1 MVRTRVWCCAAVV
14 LFALLGVLG
23 MGDAGARTRATI
35 TVCQNGSGQYTK
47 IQLAVNAA
55 AAGDT
60 IRVCG
65 GTYVEQ
71 VFIDKNLTLEAIDP
85 RAAEIKAPAQM
96 VPGPGLPANVVDNY
110 AIVTINGANVTIR
123 GFTIAGPGGPEN
135 LPAESGERLGRGVN
149 VIGGGSVTLTNNR
162 ITDIRDQTL
171 SGNQTGIGVAGGNVT
186 ATGNTID
193 NYQKGGF
200 FVNVSGVADIQN
212 NTVDAGPRTP
222 GAAAPN
228 GIQVSRGASGIV
240 KGNVVLNNSDV
251 TEAGTGILIYLA
263 GNVTVTG
270 NTVEH
275 NQNGIVGFSQSAP
288 LTVEQNAITD
298 SNFGID
304 LFDTSGAV
312 ISDNTSVD
320 AIKGGLV
327 NESPGTGNTWLDNSA
342 TGALSPSTDCID
354 LTTGSATAGTGN
366 TWTGNVAPTA
376 HPVGICTLRPI
387 TTIDLDPV
395 APDGPNGAYSGP
407 VHVTVSADPA
417 GGPAVTET
425 RCVLDPPTPP
435 TTFADLPSTPCPY
448 LGTGADVSAPGLHTV
463 YAMSINAG
471 GLTDAAMRSTS
482 FTITKASPP
491 DPPPLGA
498 DLALTKTASSDTV
511 HPGGQVTYQLVVQ
524 NHGPGD
530 AMGVTVEDPSPSGL
544 SFVDAHPSQGQCTI
558 TRELRCSLGTV
569 AAGGEALVQLTATVA
584 ANASG
589 AIVNTA
595 TVWDD
600 RVDPNPANN
609 TATSAV
615 HVTAA
620 PPAQPVSDLV
630 ITKQV
635 DRRVARLGQRLT
647 YTITVTN
654 KGPDAATNVRVADAL
669 ALPVRVRVVSTHP
682 RQGHCHTGLPITCTL
697 GSLHAGARITITIV
711 AVASVT
717 GRQTNTAAVISESRD
732 PHPRN
737 NVAAATTMILR
748 RAPSPPPVTG

>member
-1 MVRTRVWCCAAVV
+1 MFRTRVGSCAIVV

-35 TVCQNGSGQYTK
+35 TVCQNGSGNFTT
-47 IQLAVNAA
+47 IQGAVNAA
-55 AAGDT
+55 SPGDT
-60 IRVCG
+60 IRVCDG
-65 GTYVEQ
+65 VYVEQ
-71 VFIDKNLTLEAIDP
+71 VLIDKNLTLEADTAQ
-85 RAAEIKAPAQM
+85 AAEIKAPSLL
-96 VPGPGLPANVVDNY
+96 VPGPGLPAGVNTQS
-110 AIVTINGANVTIR
+110 IVTIDAANVTIR
-123 GFTIAGPGGPEN
+123 GFTIAGPGGAFGSPTD
-135 LPAESGERLGRGVN
+135 ERLGKGISVL
-149 VIGGGSVTLTNNR
+149 GGGAVTLTNNH
-162 ITDIRDQTL
+162 ITDIRDDPM
-171 SGNQTGIGVAGGNVT
+171 SGGQSGYAVAGGSVT

-193 NYQKGGF
+193 TFQKSGF
-200 FVNVSGVADIQN
+200 WVNGAGAVADIQN

-240 KGNVVLNNSDV
+240 KGNVVLNNNDA
-251 TEAGTGILIYLA
+251 TEAGTGILIFQA
-263 GNVTVTG
+263 SDVTVTG
-270 NTVEH
+270 NTLER
-275 NQNGIVGFSQSAP
+275 NQNGIFGYSSSAP
-288 LTVEQNAITD
+288 VTVDHNAVSD
-298 SNFGID
+298 GNYGIYMY
-304 LFDTSGAV
+304 DTSGAV
-312 ISDNTSVD
+312 IRDNTSVGE
-320 AIKGGLV
+320 IKGGLF
-327 NESPGTGNTWLDNSA
+327 NDMPGTGNTWLDNSA
-342 TGALSPSTDCID
+342 TGALSPDFFDCTD

-376 HPVGICTLRPI
+376 HPLGICALAPI

-395 APDGPNGAYSGP
+395 APDGPNGAYLGP

-435 TTFADLPSTPCPY
+435 TTFAELPSTPCPY
-448 LGTGADVSAPGLHTV
+448 LGAGADVSAPGHHTV
-463 YAMSINAG
+463 YAMSINAA
-471 GLTDAAMRSTS
+471 GLTDAAMRSSS
-482 FTITKASPP
+482 FTITKSPAP
-491 DPPPLGA
+491 DPPPLGS

-530 AMGVTVEDPSPSGL
+530 AMGVTVEDPSPPGL
-544 SFVDAHPSQGQCTI
+544 SFVDAHSSQGQCTI
-558 TRELRCSLGTV
+558 NRELRCALGTV
-569 AAGGEALVQLTATVA
+569 AVGGEALVQLTATVA
-584 ANASG
+584 AHANG

-609 TATSAV
+609 TATSTV
-615 HVTAA
+615 HVTA
-620 PPAQPVSDLV
+620 PRPAQPVSDLV

-635 DRRVARLGQRLT
+635 DRRVALLGQRLT

-697 GSLHAGARITITIV
+697 GSLHAGAHITITIV
-711 AVASVT
+711 AVASVA

-737 NVAAATTMILR
+737 NVAAATTRIT